1 MEQVAICL
9 LGFHLEFLP
18 IFKVPGLMEQLY
30 NHISIRVSF
39 RVHTSYEIP
48 RPHGTIRHISIRVS
62 LRVYI
67 TPKK

>member
-18 IFKVPGLMEQLY
+18 IFKFPGLMEQLY

-48 RPHGTIRHISIRVS
+48 RPHGTIRHIPIRVS
-62 LRVYI
+62 LKVYRFI
-67 TPKK
+67 